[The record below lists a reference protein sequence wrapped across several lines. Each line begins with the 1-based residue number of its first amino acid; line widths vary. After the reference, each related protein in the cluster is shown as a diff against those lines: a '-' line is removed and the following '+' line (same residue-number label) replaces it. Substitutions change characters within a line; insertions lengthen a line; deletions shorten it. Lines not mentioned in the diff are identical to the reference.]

1 MFDRLNTILLATVLV
16 ILAAAAAPSGASA
29 QPFIDF
35 GRSFHVRLT
44 NGAANS
50 GSDYV
55 GTNRLYFSAFIIEGQ
70 GGSVTIEMTQGK
82 SKIVSF
88 GCRARGYG
96 RWNTICNSENFPAAN
111 IDASRPV
118 EITVT
123 HVNDTTD
130 AQTVLYQAT
139 LPVYRF
145 WSWSGNDARGKP
157 RHVEQRGLRLDGAL
171 GLATIR
177 QGVTY
182 ITDHPRDREEFDA
195 SYVTVSYWDAT
206 PSLRGVSMKL
216 RCRVG
221 EGEWTAVR
229 ISGPVG
235 AGDAQEVPN
244 RVRTASGQVHEG
256 EGQSVYFQR
265 KEFTANF
272 PFQVAGTLEAPRED
286 SAATDGTWTCELRS
300 GEGTNRRVER
310 TLRFEVKGGEV
321 LGHRATD
328 GLRLPRGTVAIGVG
342 FSVDASPESFDPSEI
357 ERGFFGVPW
366 GAEVSAPVIGDL
378 PSARAPQLTS
388 PPGVAAPKPR
398 KVR

>member
-1 MFDRLNTILLATVLV
+1 MFDRLNTILLAA
-16 ILAAAAAPSGASA
+16 ILSFAAAAAPSGASA

-35 GRSFHVRLT
+35 GRGFHVRLT
-44 NGAANS
+44 NGAAS
-50 GSDYV
+50 AGSDYV
-55 GTNRLYFSAFIIEGQ
+55 GTNRLYFSAYIIEGQ
-70 GGSVTIEMTQGK
+70 GGSLTIEMTQGK
-82 SKIVSF
+82 SKVVSF

-96 RWNTICNSENFPAAN
+96 RWNTICNSENFPASN

-130 AQTVLYQAT
+130 AQTVLYQVT

-195 SYVTVSYWDAT
+195 GYVTVSYWDAT
-206 PSLRGVSMKL
+206 PSLRGVSMNL

-221 EGEWTAVR
+221 DGEWTAVR

-235 AGDAQEVPN
+235 AGDAQEVSN

-272 PFQVAGTLEAPRED
+272 PFQVTGTLGTPRAD
-286 SAATDGTWTCELRS
+286 SESIDGTWTCELRS

-310 TLRFEVKGGEV
+310 TFQFEVQNGEA
-321 LGHRATD
+321 LGQTATE
-328 GLRLPRGTVAIGVG
+328 GLRLPRGTVAIAVG
-342 FSVDASPESFDPSEI
+342 FSADAVPVSFDAAEI
-357 ERGFFGVPW
+357 ARGFFGVPW
-366 GAEVSAPVIGDL
+366 GVGVSVPVIGEL
-378 PSARAPQLTS
+378 PAARAPQLTS

-398 KVR
+398 KSR